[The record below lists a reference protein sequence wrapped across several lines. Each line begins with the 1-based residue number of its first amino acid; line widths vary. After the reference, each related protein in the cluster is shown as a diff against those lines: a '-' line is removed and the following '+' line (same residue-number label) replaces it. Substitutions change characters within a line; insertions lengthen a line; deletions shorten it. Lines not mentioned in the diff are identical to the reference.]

1 MCWDDVA
8 GRCVWELCLQVD
20 LRWNCRRSEH
30 QSQQRDF
37 VFRLCIPSF
46 GGQVGEDSEIPAEVS
61 GGEEILW
68 VLRFWGLEM
77 PTKDACQLDGSTPWG
92 SHSKEL
98 QGNIPSSY
106 SEKAKLGG
114 MWWQTRTGVRTS
126 KLPKVLG

>member
-1 MCWDDVA
+1 
-8 GRCVWELCLQVD
+8 
-20 LRWNCRRSEH
+20 
-30 QSQQRDF
+30 
-37 VFRLCIPSF
+37 
-46 GGQVGEDSEIPAEVS
+46 
-61 GGEEILW
+61 
-68 VLRFWGLEM
+68 M

-126 KLPKVLG
+126 KLPKVGLSWSVTWDVFAAVSSNAPVMEQFWSAFCLLTHTVMSL